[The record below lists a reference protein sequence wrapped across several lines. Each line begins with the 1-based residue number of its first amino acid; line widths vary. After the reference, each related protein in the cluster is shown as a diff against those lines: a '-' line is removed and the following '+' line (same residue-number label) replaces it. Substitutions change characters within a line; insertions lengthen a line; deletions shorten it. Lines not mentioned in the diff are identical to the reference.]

1 MYIKRYDALN
11 SSISLRRLDAG
22 LELHDD
28 VLDGV
33 VEGANAAGAEREE
46 ALLAVTLRR
55 RRRRHQ
61 VAIVSTA
68 VTATSLFAVVL
79 SAEAATQQTMTK
91 T

>member
-68 VTATSLFAVVL
+68 VAAAFLFAVVL